1 MKKNYVNV
9 SQRVTS
15 PAILLGVEFC
25 SRHIQVPVVPIPVLM
40 AFPFH
45 LLVQY
50 PIIQGEKNWKFLPP
64 VAPVILLPSTFWGH
78 SLLAHAARQHVIS
91 VSYST
96 KPVHNKTTTGIQLSN
111 IMPIKTNTTNIE
123 DWFTIEVLLVFDIQ

>member
-1 MKKNYVNV
+1 MN
-9 SQRVTS
+9 RRGTIGFDPS
-15 PAILLGVEFC
+15 P
-25 SRHIQVPVVPIPVLM
+25 
-40 AFPFH
+40 
-45 LLVQY
+45 Y
-50 PIIQGEKNWKFLPP
+50 PIIQGEKNWKFLQP
-64 VAPVILLPSTFWGH
+64 VAPVILRPSTFWGH

-123 DWFTIEVLLVFDIQ
+123 DYYRILKLNIVITLSFLSSKEMRTSPTIWGECRRFNGVSGC